1 MDSLP
6 TEILGLILEWE
17 VRMCE
22 RQKNTILNL
31 RLVCKAFDMAL
42 RTCAFRTIQLEF
54 SRFLRHA
61 PTPDVKSLVGV
72 GGICEALYLDMMV
85 VRDEE
90 EISRLSS
97 VFHGLLR
104 KVPEMI
110 PLLDSLR
117 RYCLNDSTF
126 DETDFRRV
134 TENVLEHTPNL
145 KRLKLNLP
153 FQVVG
158 QTSRTAT
165 VLLATT
171 LACLAQRPEEHTLLQ
186 TMVLDHVSDTTLIDI
201 CHNPMDL
208 NNAITTFSHLKHLV
222 LSIKRQE
229 SLPSTQSSFSN
240 NLWFLI
246 EKATPLES
254 LCLIGWNIRR
264 DIKTRRHCHNVSYNH
279 WTMRSLPFSRD
290 VSDKLTHL
298 RNLELKRIDIDPH
311 IFVDLI
317 TQVAPSLKELYLN
330 QVYLKI
336 RAPQQDSR
344 GLDLWVGGV
353 GRKKEETCWVAEDL
367 RAIPELKLD
376 ILRATGI
383 GYDDFLPVPDED
395 YPTYDLVDPTG
406 HSRSFDQRFVSAVL
420 SGPDPSPENQ
430 VQPQAQTDATTTPE
444 PTATPLTL
452 HTTSPTLQT
461 QSHTQPQLPPSITHS
476 PTPTSTPHPRASYDA
491 ETFQRTHHNSTS
503 ELKRSIDGYFINHNE
518 QALKELQNIIT
529 VADRGMNMLSAE
541 IERARMEGEMVR
553 EGG

>member
-22 RQKNTILNL
+22 RQKNTILGL

-42 RTCAFRTIQLEF
+42 RTCSFKTIQLEF

-61 PTPDVKSLVGV
+61 PTPDVQSLVGV
-72 GGICEALYLDMMV
+72 GGLCEALYLDMMV

-134 TENVLEHTPNL
+134 TEDVLQFTPNL
-145 KRLKLNLP
+145 RRLKLNLP

-171 LACLAQRPEEHTLLQ
+171 LACLAKRPEEHTVLQ

-208 NNAITTFSHLKHLV
+208 NNAITTFTHLKHLV

-229 SLPSTQSSFSN
+229 SLPSIQSSFSN

-246 EKATPLES
+246 EKAVPLES

-264 DIKTRRHCHNVSYNH
+264 DIKTRRHCHNVAYNH

-290 VSDKLTHL
+290 ISDKLMHL

-317 TQVAPSLKELYLN
+317 TQIAPSLKELYLN

-336 RAPQQDSR
+336 RAPQHVSR
-344 GLDLWVGGV
+344 GLDLWIGGI
-353 GRKKEETCWVAEDL
+353 GRKKEETCWVAEEM
-367 RAIPELKLD
+367 RGIPELKLD

-383 GYDDFLPVPDED
+383 GYDDFLPIPDEEF
-395 YPTYDLVDPTG
+395 PAYDLVDPTG
-406 HSRSFDQRFVSAVL
+406 QSRSFDQRFVSAVL
-420 SGPDPSPENQ
+420 CGPDPSTESQ
-430 VQPQAQTDATTTPE
+430 VQPQAHIEDTTEITSSPVS
-444 PTATPLTL
+444 LHSTL
-452 HTTSPTLQT
+452 PVPIQSETSSQA
-461 QSHTQPQLPPSITHS
+461 QSQSSTISTTQP
-476 PTPTSTPHPRASYDA
+476 RATYDA
-491 ETFQRTHHNSTS
+491 ETYQRTYHNSTS
-503 ELKRSIDGYFINHNE
+503 EFKRSIDGYFINHNE

>member
-22 RQKNTILNL
+22 REKNTILNL

-42 RTCAFRTIQLEF
+42 RTCAFKTIQLEF
-54 SRFLRHA
+54 SRFLRNA
-61 PTPDVKSLVGV
+61 PTPEVESLVGV
-72 GGICEALYLDMMV
+72 GSICEAVYLDMMV

-134 TENVLEHTPNL
+134 TEDVLQFTPNM

-171 LACLAQRPEEHTLLQ
+171 LACLAKRPEEHTVLQ

-208 NNAITTFSHLKHLV
+208 NNAINTFSHLKHLV

-246 EKATPLES
+246 EKALPLES
-254 LCLIGWNIRR
+254 LCLIGWNIKRN
-264 DIKTRRHCHNVSYNH
+264 DKTRWHCHNVAYNH
-279 WTMRSLPFSRD
+279 WTMRSLPFARD

-317 TQVAPSLKELYLN
+317 TQIAPSLKELYLN

-336 RAPQQDSR
+336 RAPQHASR
-344 GLDLWVGGV
+344 GLDLWIGGV
-353 GRKKEETCWVAEDL
+353 GRKKEETYWVAEEL

-376 ILRATGI
+376 ILRASGI
-383 GYDDFLPVPDED
+383 GYDDFLPKPDAD

-406 HSRSFDQRFVSAVL
+406 HCRSFDQRFVSAVL
-420 SGPDPSPENQ
+420 DGPDPIQEQNQASLQVDSSTLSSP
-430 VQPQAQTDATTTPE
+430 
-444 PTATPLTL
+444 
-452 HTTSPTLQT
+452 
-461 QSHTQPQLPPSITHS
+461 THS
-476 PTPTSTPHPRASYDA
+476 PLPLPISSSPLPHSQSPAVSTPHLTPQSRSTYDA
-491 ETFQRTHHNSTS
+491 ETFQHTHHNTAS
-503 ELKRSIDGYFINHNE
+503 EFKRSIDGYFINHNE